1 MKLQLCVMNN
11 RFYRSLQLSLAI
23 LDFLTIN
30 SVFIFAEYFFRKQL
44 LISPNREYMY
54 FILFVNVV
62 WLAVAVAKNIYHERY
77 IVSFEQFSKVS
88 MQAYVY
94 FLSIL
99 IIFLFFFRMILL
111 SRVFITVVLSSIF
124 ISLLVNRFLYLIIH
138 HYFKKS
144 DWLVNK
150 VLIIGYNP
158 LSKKLVDYLSEE
170 GLNKQI
176 VGFCEESEN
185 VHELSNYPI
194 LSDVAQTLEV
204 CKQYGVTEIYST
216 VAPEHNHSLY
226 GLIQGADDNCI
237 RFKIVPDMGFFF
249 KKQMHIDYLKEI
261 PVISLRKEP
270 LEDLGNRI
278 KKRAFDI
285 AVSLFVVVFILSWL
299 IPIIGLLIWLES
311 RGPVFFAQSRTGKNN
326 KNFMCLKFRSMK
338 VNTIAHLQQ
347 ASKKDKRVTHIGRF
361 LRRTSLDELPQFINV
376 LRGNM
381 SIVGP
386 RPHMLKHTGEYSR
399 LIGQYMVRQFLK
411 PGITGWAQVNG
422 FRGETNLVEQMQKR
436 VEHDLWYLENWS
448 LFLDLKIM
456 AMTAFNTVK
465 GDKNAF

>member
-1 MKLQLCVMNN
+1 MNSRFN
-11 RFYRSLQLSLAI
+11 RNLQLSLAL
-23 LDFLTIN
+23 LDFITIN
-30 SVFIFAEYFFRKQL
+30 AVFFFAEYFFRKQL
-44 LISPNREYMY
+44 LITPNREYLH
-54 FILFVNVV
+54 FIFFINLTWLVV
-62 WLAVAVAKNIYHERY
+62 TLVKNIYHERY

-88 MQAYVY
+88 IQAYVY
-94 FLSIL
+94 FLSTV

-124 ISLLVNRFLYLIIH
+124 VMLLANRFLYLLIH
-138 HYFKKS
+138 HYFKKR

-150 VLIIGYNP
+150 VVIIGYNP

-170 GLNKQI
+170 GANKEI

-194 LSDVAQTLEV
+194 LSDVSQTLAI
-204 CKQYGVTEIYST
+204 CKQYGVNEIYST
-216 VAPEHNHSLY
+216 VAPEQNQNLYSL
-226 GLIQGADDNCI
+226 IEGADENCI
-237 RFKIVPDMGFFF
+237 RFKIVPDLGFFF

-278 KKRAFDI
+278 KKRAFDMV
-285 AVSLFVVVFILSWL
+285 VSFFVCVLILSWL
-299 IPIIGLLIWLES
+299 IPMIAILIWLES
-311 RGPVFFAQSRTGKNN
+311 KGPVFFVQQRTGKNN
-326 KNFMCLKFRSMK
+326 KSFGCLKFRSMK
-338 VNTIAHLQQ
+338 MSKTAHLQQ
-347 ASKKDKRVTHIGRF
+347 ASKNDARVTRIGKF
-361 LRRTSLDELPQFINV
+361 LRRTSLDEFPQFINV
-376 LRGNM
+376 FRGDM

-386 RPHMLKHTGEYSR
+386 RPHMLKHTDEYSR

-422 FRGETNLVEQMQKR
+422 YRGETRTVDQMQKR

-448 LFLDLKIM
+448 LLLDMKIM

>member
-1 MKLQLCVMNN
+1 MNN
-11 RFYRSLQLSLAI
+11 RFNRSLQLSLAI
-23 LDFLTIN
+23 LDFVTIN
-30 SVFIFAEYFFRKQL
+30 AVFFFVEYFFRKQL
-44 LISPNREYMY
+44 LITPNREYLH
-54 FILFVNVV
+54 FIFFINVT

-88 MQAYVY
+88 IQAYLY
-94 FLSIL
+94 FLSTV

-111 SRVFITVVLSSIF
+111 SRIFITVVLTGIF
-124 ISLLVNRFLYLIIH
+124 FMLLSNRFLYLLIY
-138 HYFKKS
+138 HYFKKR

-150 VLIIGYNP
+150 VIIIGYNP
-158 LSKKLVDYLSEE
+158 LSKKLVDYLSED
-170 GLNKQI
+170 GANKEI
-176 VGFCEESEN
+176 IGFCEESEN
-185 VHELSNYPI
+185 VQELSNYPI
-194 LSDVAQTLEV
+194 LSNVSRTLEI
-204 CKQYGVTEIYST
+204 CKQYGVNEIYST
-216 VAPEHNHSLY
+216 VAPEQNHSLY
-226 GLIQGADDNCI
+226 SLIEGADENCI

-285 AVSLFVVVFILSWL
+285 AVSFFVVVLILSWL
-299 IPIIGLLIWLES
+299 IPFIGLLIWLES
-311 RGPVFFAQSRTGKNN
+311 KGRVFFIQQRTGKNN
-326 KNFMCLKFRSMK
+326 KSFGCLKFRSMK
-338 VNTIAHLQQ
+338 PSSVANLQQ
-347 ASKKDKRVTHIGRF
+347 ATKYDSRVTRIGKF
-361 LRRTSLDELPQFINV
+361 LRRTSLDEFPQFINV
-376 LRGNM
+376 LRGDM

-386 RPHMLKHTGEYSR
+386 RPHMLKHTDEYSR

-422 FRGETNLVEQMQKR
+422 YRGETRTVGQMQKR
-436 VEHDLWYLENWS
+436 VEHDLWYLENWN

-456 AMTAFNTVK
+456 AMTVFNTVK